1 VTRSLVFVTGASGG
15 IGRAVARAV
24 PFDARVLD
32 LSRSPGDAGEP
43 VATDL
48 ATAPGWQTA
57 RETFAREIASGD
69 WARIVLVHC
78 AGTLDPI
85 GYAGEVDPDAYRRS
99 VLLNAAAP
107 QILGEAFL
115 AALSARRLRVRAPAA
130 REPEAHLMLL
140 SSGAASRVYEG
151 WSAYCAGKA
160 AVEHWVRTVAA
171 EQATRGSGC
180 RVIAVAPGVVQTAM
194 QDQIRATPERDFPSV
209 ERFRDLHEA
218 GELRSPETVARE
230 LWGLL
235 ERNLEN
241 GAVIDLRDLAG

>member
-1 VTRSLVFVTGASGG
+1 
-15 IGRAVARAV
+15 
-24 PFDARVLD
+24 
-32 LSRSPGDAGEP
+32 
-43 VATDL
+43 
-48 ATAPGWQTA
+48 
-57 RETFAREIASGD
+57 
-69 WARIVLVHC
+69 
-78 AGTLDPI
+78 
-85 GYAGEVDPDAYRRS
+85 

-115 AALSARRLRVRAPAA
+115 AALSARRLQVRAPAA
-130 REPEAHLMLL
+130 REPEAHLMIL

-171 EQATRGSGC
+171 EQVTRGSGC

-209 ERFRDLHEA
+209 ERFRGLHDA

-235 ERNLEN
+235 ERDLEN